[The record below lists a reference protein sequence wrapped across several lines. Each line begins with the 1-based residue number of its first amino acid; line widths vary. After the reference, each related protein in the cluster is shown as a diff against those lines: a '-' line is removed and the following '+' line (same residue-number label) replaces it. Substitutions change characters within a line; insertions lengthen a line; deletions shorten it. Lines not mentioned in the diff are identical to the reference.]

1 MPLKDWAFVRVPQGE
16 AAFLLFPFMD
26 RSLRDVIDTR
36 LLGGGPPL
44 GEVEALVIFAGVCRG
59 VEALH
64 KHTPPWAHRDIKP
77 ENVMMSRDGTPVLM
91 DFGSVAAAKRRVRG
105 RTEAL

>member
-1 MPLKDWAFVRVPQGE
+1 M
-16 AAFLLFPFMD
+16 
-26 RSLRDVIDTR
+26 IDTR

-64 KHTPPWAHRDIKP
+64 KHTPPWAHRF
-77 ENVMMSRDGTPVLM
+77 VLVL
-91 DFGSVAAAKRRVRG
+91 FLQGRRQRHAFVCVCTFSARRWRRG
-105 RTEAL
+105 DT

>member
-1 MPLKDWAFVRVPQGE
+1 MHNESMCAF
-16 AAFLLFPFMD
+16 ALFSALSQTRCLICSSSWPGPRFAPG
-26 RSLRDVIDTR
+26 SLRDVIDKR

-64 KHTPPWAHRDIKP
+64 KHTPPWAHRLVI
-77 ENVMMSRDGTPVLM
+77 VGLI
-91 DFGSVAAAKRRVRG
+91 
-105 RTEAL
+105 

>member
-1 MPLKDWAFVRVPQGE
+1 M
-16 AAFLLFPFMD
+16 
-26 RSLRDVIDTR
+26 IDTR

-64 KHTPPWAHRDIKP
+64 KHTPPWAHRCGVVSGRKAEGMLSFSGCVAWLVHLP
-77 ENVMMSRDGTPVLM
+77 AFELPAFEVL
-91 DFGSVAAAKRRVRG
+91 
-105 RTEAL
+105 L